1 MIPYDP
7 RKPLDPSGIRVGT
20 PAATTRGMKE
30 AEMQIIARIFKEAI
44 VNKDNQEILSSLK
57 AEVSNLCKKFPI
69 YK

>member
-30 AEMQIIARIFKEAI
+30 SEMKIIARIFTQSI
-44 VNKDNQEILSSLK
+44 K
-57 AEVSNLCKKFPI
+57 ALQTAK
-69 YK
+69 